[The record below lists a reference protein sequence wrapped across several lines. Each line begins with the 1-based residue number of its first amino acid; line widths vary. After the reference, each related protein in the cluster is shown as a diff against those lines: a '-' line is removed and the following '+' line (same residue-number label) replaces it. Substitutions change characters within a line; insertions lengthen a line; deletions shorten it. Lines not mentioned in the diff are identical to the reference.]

1 MSVQQLLVEA
11 ETAER
16 LAVLVSYEPDKRKL
30 RQQAARLRQEAIR
43 LAGEGKVG
51 ESARRIASR

>member
-1 MSVQQLLVEA
+1 MMVQQLLVEA

-16 LAVLVSYEPDKRKL
+16 LAALVSYEPDKRKL

-43 LAGEGKVG
+43 LKGEGKAC
-51 ESARRIASR
+51 ESARPSACR